1 MYASI
6 YTKVKTDT
14 AIFTYMKYIDTYV
27 QNTKKTKEQEIIT
40 KIRISMIFEE
50 SRRRRWGA
58 PTGGF

>member
-1 MYASI
+1 
-6 YTKVKTDT
+6 
-14 AIFTYMKYIDTYV
+14 MKYIDTYV

-50 SRRRRWGA
+50 SRRRWGA